1 MTRQG
6 FISEWV
12 WYSTEKADVIQSEKD
27 KHILSTMII
36 YRIGKL
42 RSGKMKDVSLISY
55 FLLILAKKHLLL
67 SIEMLYIPQ
76 TKVGKEG
83 KK

>member
-1 MTRQG
+1 
-6 FISEWV
+6 
-12 WYSTEKADVIQSEKD
+12 
-27 KHILSTMII
+27 MII

-42 RSGKMKDVSLISY
+42 RSGLMKDVSLISY